1 MMQQTYSMGFIRK
14 RRLYT
19 ALPLLIFPFLTLLF
33 WTLGGGQID
42 ESTAA
47 DKPTGFNF
55 KLPDAYLEGKSPLDK
70 LGFYQQAE
78 KDSLRYAELI
88 KNDPYYQGGA
98 AKNSQ
103 ADTSKLLG
111 LPTKKQTLESNL
123 NTSASSQES
132 SAQEQKVYQ
141 KLNQLN
147 AVLNASTDLPA
158 KKFEDEFPRSSTEHT
173 ATIDRSDMERLEGM
187 MRGVESGSGQD
198 PELVEI
204 NGMLEK
210 ILDIQHPERVQ
221 HRLKEKSSQ
230 QRGQVFP
237 VLSGKIETPIS
248 SLENDLGLHF
258 ESDFTQNG
266 FYSLDEPSDEPASAN
281 AIEAVVHETQQL
293 VNGST
298 VKLRLINDVYVNGV
312 LIQAGNFLYGT
323 ASLDGERLK
332 VSIASFRYQNS
343 LLPVA
348 LSVFDLDGLD
358 GIHIPGA
365 ISRDAAK
372 QSGEQAIQGFGMTT
386 FDQGIGA
393 QAASAGIELTR
404 NLLSKKVKLVK
415 VTVKA
420 GYQVLLRDQKQVE
433 NL

>member
-1 MMQQTYSMGFIRK
+1 MGQTYSLGFIRK
-14 RRLYT
+14 RRLYV
-19 ALPLLIFPFLTLLF
+19 ALPLLVFPFLTLLF
-33 WTLGGGQID
+33 WTLGGGQVD
-42 ESTAA
+42 EPTT

-78 KDSLRYAELI
+78 KDSLHLAELI
-88 KNDPYYQGGA
+88 KNDPYHQGIA
-98 AKNSQ
+98 FENTK
-103 ADTSKLLG
+103 ADTSRLLG
-111 LPTKKQTLESNL
+111 LPTKKQTLESTL
-123 NTSASSQES
+123 NTSVNSNSDGFQDD
-132 SAQEQKVYQ
+132 KVYQ

-147 AVLNASTDLPA
+147 AALNASTDLPA
-158 KKFEDEFPRSSTEHT
+158 KKFADEFSAVSAAHNSTIER
-173 ATIDRSDMERLEGM
+173 ADMERLEGM
-187 MRGVESGSGQD
+187 MRSVESGSGGQD
-198 PELVEI
+198 PELAEL

-210 ILDIQHPERVQ
+210 ILDIQHPQRVQ
-221 HRLKEKSSQ
+221 QRIQEKSVQ
-230 QRGQVFP
+230 HHGQVFP
-237 VLSGKIETPIS
+237 VVSEAAQTPIT
-248 SLENDLGLHF
+248 SLENEAVAFFQDN
-258 ESDFTQNG
+258 SSQNG
-266 FYSLDEPSDEPASAN
+266 FYTLDEPPSQLASAN
-281 AIEAVVHETQQL
+281 AIEAVVHQTQHL

-298 VKLRLINDVYVNGV
+298 LKLRLINDVFVNGV
-312 LIQAGNFLYGT
+312 LIPAGNFLYGT

-332 VSIASFRYQNS
+332 VSIASFRHQNS
-343 LLPVA
+343 LFPVA

-372 QSGEQAIQGFGMTT
+372 QSGEQAIQGLAVSS
-386 FDQGIGA
+386 FDQSLGA
-393 QAASAGIELTR
+393 QAANAGIELTR

>member
-1 MMQQTYSMGFIRK
+1 MQQSYSVGFIRK

-33 WTLGGGQID
+33 WTLGGGQVD
-42 ESTAA
+42 ESTAV
-47 DKPTGFNF
+47 DNPTGFNS

-78 KDSLRYAELI
+78 KDSLHLAELI
-88 KNDPYYQGGA
+88 KNDPYHQGGA

-123 NTSASSQES
+123 NTSVNSSESTVQE
-132 SAQEQKVYQ
+132 EKVYQ
-141 KLNQLN
+141 KLEQLN
-147 AVLNASTDLPA
+147 AALNASTDLPA
-158 KKFEDEFPRSSTEHT
+158 KKLEEDLPISSTDHS

-187 MRGVESGSGQD
+187 MRGMESGNGQD

-210 ILDIQHPERVQ
+210 ILDIQHPQRVQ
-221 HRLKEKSSQ
+221 QRLKEKSSQ
-230 QRGQVFP
+230 QHGQVFP
-237 VLSGKIETPIS
+237 VVSGSSQAAIT
-248 SLENDLGLHF
+248 SLENESGLHF

-266 FYSLDEPSDEPASAN
+266 FYSLDEPNDEPASAN

-298 VKLRLINDVYVNGV
+298 VKLRLVNDVYVNGV
-312 LIQAGNFLYGT
+312 LIPAGNFLYGT

-332 VSIASFRYQNS
+332 VNIASFRHLNS
-343 LLPVA
+343 LFPVA
-348 LSVFDLDGLD
+348 LAVFDLDGLD

-404 NLLSKKVKLVK
+404 NLLSKKVKLIK